1 MTDGDRYEDGAL
13 AAKARAGDEQA
24 FAELFSR
31 YKGVVRSVSNGFFL
45 AGGPRGFVR
54 GGDAR
59 TLHGDKGL

>member
-31 YKGVVRSVSNGFFL
+31 YKG
-45 AGGPRGFVR
+45 GFVR

>member
-1 MTDGDRYEDGAL
+1 MAGGDRYEDGAL

-45 AGGPRGFVR
+45 AGRICSRRGCSDFTR
-54 GGDAR
+54 R
-59 TLHGDKGL
+59 

>member
-1 MTDGDRYEDGAL
+1 MADGDRYEDGAL

-45 AGGPRGFVR
+45 PAATARICSRRGCSDFTR
-54 GGDAR
+54 R
-59 TLHGDKGL
+59 